1 MDLAPQRRLA
11 AIMFTDIVGYSR
23 LMGADEAWAMR
34 LLDRHDAILG
44 EQVRAHGGEILKKM
58 GDSVF
63 AAVFLIVSMAMF
75 HLVRPISKR
84 YVFRDI
90 RGVDEWLEWAVM
102 ELGWCA
108 PSKRGKALQ
117 FSPSFLT
124 ALTWGWMKLS
134 VWVDGNSITVVGPST
149 FVERLTRTVKATWS
163 PADQLPRGT

>member
-1 MDLAPQRRLA
+1 VFRDVF
-11 AIMFTDIVGYSR
+11 FTG
-23 LMGADEAWAMR
+23 
-34 LLDRHDAILG
+34 
-44 EQVRAHGGEILKKM
+44 
-58 GDSVF
+58 F

-124 ALTWGWMKLS
+124 ALMWGWMKLS
-134 VWVDGNSITVVGPST
+134 VWVDGNSITIVGPST

>member
-1 MDLAPQRRLA
+1 LALSEWMHARDAGTQPGFIDLLRNIDVVR
-11 AIMFTDIVGYSR
+11 
-23 LMGADEAWAMR
+23 
-34 LLDRHDAILG
+34 DAFLTG
-44 EQVRAHGGEILKKM
+44 
-58 GDSVF
+58 F
-63 AAVFLIVSMAMF
+63 AAVFLVVSMAMF

-117 FSPSFLT
+117 FSPNFLT

-134 VWVDGNSITVVGPST
+134 VWVDGNSITIVGPST